1 MDRPEKS
8 SWFNLW
14 NTTESIHQ
22 TAKCTGYLTFLP
34 WEMNLCAD
42 LHPSLLNVC
51 SVKILLYTR
60 FQETGYF
67 AGECSPLLGCMH
79 ILFVSSMM
87 CLCVISVL
95 SVRVWHGLCTMIKLL
110 HQSWIKLIWSTN
122 CCTLSL
128 DILFSH
134 TLTLLLSSYERNSA
148 FSLSFYYFYLVC
160 SFCFIIN
167 I

>member
-95 SVRVWHGLCTMIKLL
+95 SVRVWHGLCTMIRLNAPELDKIDMIKELL
-110 HQSWIKLIWSTN
+110 HVKFGHSVL
-122 CCTLSL
+122 CTLTVL
-128 DILFSH
+128 
-134 TLTLLLSSYERNSA
+134 TLTLLLNSCVRNS
-148 FSLSFYYFYLVC
+148 FLKLLFFYMYSLYD
-160 SFCFIIN
+160 IP
-167 I
+167 